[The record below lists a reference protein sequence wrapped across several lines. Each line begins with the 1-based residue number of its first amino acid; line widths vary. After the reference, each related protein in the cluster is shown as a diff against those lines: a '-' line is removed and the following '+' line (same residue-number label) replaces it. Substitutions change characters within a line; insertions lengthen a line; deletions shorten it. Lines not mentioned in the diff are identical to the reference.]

1 MFSKIAL
8 RNSRRLLQDNFSR
21 GVSTTYLQRPGEYK
35 PNIVAVVPGEGSG
48 PAMID
53 VVMTIFQKLDIP
65 VSFDRFDNFVQD
77 KDGLE
82 KL

>member
-1 MFSKIAL
+1 
-8 RNSRRLLQDNFSR
+8 
-21 GVSTTYLQRPGEYK
+21 
-35 PNIVAVVPGEGSG
+35 
-48 PAMID
+48 MID

-77 KDGLE
+77 KDGIE